1 LLLEPELSVLA
12 FRRRGWA
19 AADYERWAA
28 DLRASGTAFVMPT
41 TVGGETVARL
51 ALVNPRTTLDD
62 LRIVLD
68 AMR

>member
-1 LLLEPELSVLA
+1 
-12 FRRRGWA
+12 
-19 AADYERWAA
+19 
-28 DLRASGTAFVMPT
+28 VMPT

-62 LRIVLD
+62 LRLVLD